1 MKISAGAPG
10 WYDACSPAERAAT
23 VALAAT
29 RRKWSVLWSAAAA
42 TGVVLACYPA
52 AAGLL
57 PLPGPEPAAPPGALS
72 FAIGALLLDLAVL
85 VVNSV
90 AWGRVERVFSGVAP
104 DEVVRPFRWVRWL
117 PTSLVSLLGTVAML
131 VVGVY
136 PLALYGETGLRGL
149 SAADWA
155 SAGVAVLCVLC
166 GLSTLWLKVILRPV
180 RTGP

>member
-29 RRKWSVLWSAAAA
+29 RRNWSVVWSALTAA
-42 TGVVLACYPA
+42 GLVLACYPL

-57 PLPGPEPAAPPGALS
+57 PLPGPEPAAPPGVVS

-85 VVNSV
+85 VVNGV
-90 AWGRVERVFSGVAP
+90 AWGRVQRVFAGAAP
-104 DEVVRPFRWVRWL
+104 EETVRPFRWVRWL

-136 PLALYGETGLRGL
+136 PLARFGEAGLRGL
-149 SAADWA
+149 SAAEWA
-155 SAGVAVLCVLC
+155 SAVVAVLCVLC

>member
-23 VALAAT
+23 VALAVT
-29 RRKWSVLWSAAAA
+29 RRNWSVMWAALAA
-42 TGVVLACYPA
+42 GGLVLACYPL

-57 PLPGPEPAAPPGALS
+57 PLPGPEPAAPPGAVS

-90 AWGRVERVFSGVAP
+90 AWERVQRVFSGAAP
-104 DEVVRPFRWVRWL
+104 DETVRPFRWLRWL

-131 VVGVY
+131 VIGVY
-136 PLALYGETGLRGL
+136 PLARFGEAGLRGL
-149 SAADWA
+149 SAAEWA
-155 SAGVAVLCVLC
+155 SGGVAVLCVLC

>member
-10 WYDACSPAERAAT
+10 WYEACSPAERAAT

-29 RRKWSVLWSAAAA
+29 RRTWSMVWAAAA
-42 TGVVLACYPA
+42 GTGLVLACYPW

-72 FAIGALLLDLAVL
+72 FAIGALLLDLAIL

-90 AWGRVERVFSGVAP
+90 VWGRVERVFSGVAP
-104 DEVVRPFRWVRWL
+104 DEAVRPFRWVRWL
-117 PTSLVSLLGTVAML
+117 PTSLVSLVGTVAML

-136 PLALYGETGLRGL
+136 PLARYGEAGPRGL

-166 GLSTLWLKVILRPV
+166 GLATLWLKAILRPV